1 MGTGPWQLPG
11 PLPFCRAHAYPI
23 SGLSPDPP
31 VTEKHRDMINKP
43 HWVEASVWKTVNM
56 SGLTASLR
64 KKACSQNCLV
74 FGNLDLGRVPT
85 DYW

>member
-1 MGTGPWQLPG
+1 MSTGPRRLPG

-23 SGLSPDPP
+23 SGLSLDPP
-31 VTEKHRDMINKP
+31 ATEKHRDMINKP
-43 HWVEASVWKTVNM
+43 HGVGVSVWKTVNM
-56 SGLTASLR
+56 PGLTASLR
-64 KKACSQNCLV
+64 KACSQNCLV